1 MKRRTAACL
10 LGFFAAI
17 AQAHVTGTGLATLQ
31 SDGRTLHYRLTLA
44 ATDIAPNLAQQIT
57 LAADGD
63 RDRAEQTAQW
73 LRDHVQARTSAGAC
87 RPGRVRLQ
95 RSAAGDDRLVLEL
108 DLHCTATPDT
118 VELTDTLPKVFGE
131 HWNTIISAVAQDG
144 GREERVLSYA
154 TGAVT
159 LRLGSGQAT
168 DAPRTLLD
176 FIALG
181 VEHIAT
187 GVDHLLFLLALLFG
201 VNRLLQALAVVSVF
215 TLAHAATFTLAT
227 LRLVAVPA
235 AFVEPVIALS
245 IAWMAWDSSRSS
257 PSSAVRYALTFGFG
271 LVHGLGF
278 ATALQPLDL
287 AGAPLVRA
295 LVGFAI
301 GVEIGQAAFVAV
313 ALLMLR
319 ALARS
324 ATVAKWRRWLALLLV
339 AIGLGWFVA
348 RIAGIAI

>member
-1 MKRRTAACL
+1 MKRLTAACV
-10 LGFFAAI
+10 LGFFVVM

-44 ATDIAPNLAQQIT
+44 ATDIAPDLARQIT

-63 RDRAEQTAQW
+63 RDRAEQIAQW
-73 LRDHVQARTSAGAC
+73 LRDHVQARMTEGAC

-108 DLHCTATPDT
+108 DLHCPATPGT

-131 HWNTIISAVAQDG
+131 HWNTIVSAVAQDG
-144 GREERVLSYA
+144 AREERVLSHTSGPVALRLA
-154 TGAVT
+154 TGQT
-159 LRLGSGQAT
+159 SDT
-168 DAPRTLLD
+168 PRTLLD
-176 FIALG
+176 FIGLG
-181 VEHIAT
+181 VEHIVT
-187 GVDHLLFLLALLFG
+187 GIDHLLFLLALLFG

-235 AFVEPVIALS
+235 AVVEPTIALS
-245 IAWMAWDSSRSS
+245 IAWMAWDSARAS
-257 PSSAVRYALTFGFG
+257 PSSAIRHALTFGFG

-278 ATALQPLDL
+278 ATALQPLEL

-301 GVEIGQAAFVAV
+301 GVEIGQAAFVV
-313 ALLMLR
+313 IALLMLR

-324 ATVAKWRRWLALLLV
+324 GALAKWRRAFALVLV
-339 AIGLGWFVA
+339 AVGLGWFVA
-348 RIAGIAI
+348 RIAGVAI